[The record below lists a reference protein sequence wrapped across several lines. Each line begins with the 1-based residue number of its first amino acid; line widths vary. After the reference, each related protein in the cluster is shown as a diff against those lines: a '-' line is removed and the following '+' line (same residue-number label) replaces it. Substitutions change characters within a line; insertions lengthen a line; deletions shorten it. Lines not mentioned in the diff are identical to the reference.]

1 MLSGKPEEPDLSIEE
16 LFNHVEHLRP
26 DKLEPYGREV
36 STQKTVSIGS
46 LQTVQEQEWEEFAEF
61 DEELYG
67 DFDLM
72 DNVVP
77 LHDSEKNMLLS
88 EEFKT
93 ELLSEGTTL
102 KLNHLYFFRSNFL
115 HRFVYFVYI

>member
-36 STQKTVSIGS
+36 STQKIVSNGS
-46 LQTVQEQEWEEFAEF
+46 LQTGQEPEWEEFAEF

-72 DNVVP
+72 DNVVS
-77 LHDSEKNMLLS
+77 LQDSEKNMLLS

-102 KLNHLYFFRSNFL
+102 KLNHLYFFRSNSL
-115 HRFVYFVYI
+115 YRFVYI